1 MKQLLLEEKQGIQA
15 QLQAY
20 VAKYPSQN
28 KAVNS
33 LNGVSAGTIS
43 TILNGKFDNISD
55 EMFLRLQAQIAP
67 TLPSEWKLCETAAF
81 RELTTLLAD
90 AQENQNVSWVV
101 GNAGIGKT
109 TTARAYAAT
118 HENAFVI
125 SCSED
130 MRRGDFI
137 REMARVVGIKI
148 SQQSLREK
156 MQMVTNELQLI
167 DRPLL
172 IFDEGD
178 KLMDSVFYYFISIY
192 NALEGHCGIIFL
204 STEYIKRRMEIGLSY
219 NKKGYDEIFSRV
231 CRRFIDLTPATACEV
246 SAVCRANGLD
256 NEGSIAEVLKD
267 AKEPVSAGK
276 PLWGERK
283 VQPYLFDLRR
293 VRKSIHKSKKLADIK
308 K

>member
-1 MKQLLLEEKQGIQA
+1 MKQLSLEEKQAIQA

-33 LNGVSAGTIS
+33 LKGMSAGTIS
-43 TILNGKFDNISD
+43 TIVNGRFENISD
-55 EMFLRLQAQIAP
+55 EMFLRIRSQVAP
-67 TLPSEWKLCETAAF
+67 ATPAEWAICETAAY
-81 RELTTLLAD
+81 RELMLLMAD
-90 AQENQNVSWVV
+90 AQANQNVSWVV

-109 TTARAYAAT
+109 TTAHEYAAA
-118 HENAFVI
+118 HDNVFVI

-137 REMARVVGIKI
+137 REMARVIGIKLN
-148 SQQSLREK
+148 QDSLREK
-156 MQMVTNELQLI
+156 LQAVTDELQVL

-178 KLMDSVFYYFISIY
+178 KLMDTVFYYFISIY

-204 STEYIKRRMEIGLSY
+204 STEYIKRRMKTGLDY
-219 NKKGYDEIFSRV
+219 DKKGYDEIFSRIG
-231 CRRFIDLTPATACEV
+231 RRFIDLIPATRYEV

-256 NEGSIAEVLKD
+256 AENSIDEVVKD
-267 AKEPVSAGK
+267 ARTVIEKAANPWDKKTVRE
-276 PLWGERK
+276 
-283 VQPYLFDLRR
+283 YYDMRR
-293 VRKSIHKSKKLADIK
+293 VRKSVHKSKKLAQIQQ
-308 K
+308 